1 MVMRFTAR
9 QLGGLLCLLLF
20 SSLTWA
26 DNNNAHQLLKKM
38 SEAGQNLSYRG
49 SFTYEHGSSIESFR
63 VVRWTDEGVNYER
76 LEHLSGPERQFI
88 RPVRPKGCTPFG
100 GALLQDR
107 LSRLGSDGAEIDRYY
122 RLVAYERERVAGR
135 HAQVIQII
143 PRDQMRYGYVVSLD
157 QATGMLLKTLLLD
170 EQQRVV
176 ERFQFIEFDAAPQ
189 AEIGRASC
197 RERGWSWEGAVSLKV

>member
-1 MVMRFTAR
+1 MVIRFTAR

-76 LEHLSGPERQFI
+76 LEQPSGPERQFSWPDMPQS
-88 RPVRPKGCTPFG
+88 RAPCRV
-100 GALLQDR
+100 ALL
-107 LSRLGSDGAEIDRYY
+107 
-122 RLVAYERERVAGR
+122 
-135 HAQVIQII
+135 
-143 PRDQMRYGYVVSLD
+143 
-157 QATGMLLKTLLLD
+157 
-170 EQQRVV
+170 
-176 ERFQFIEFDAAPQ
+176 
-189 AEIGRASC
+189 
-197 RERGWSWEGAVSLKV
+197 